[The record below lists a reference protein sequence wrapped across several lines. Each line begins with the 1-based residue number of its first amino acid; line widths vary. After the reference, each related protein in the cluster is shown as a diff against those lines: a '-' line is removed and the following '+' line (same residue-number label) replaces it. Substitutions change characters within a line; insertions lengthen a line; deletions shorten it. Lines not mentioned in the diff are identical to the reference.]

1 VTDLYAARWR
11 GQRGR
16 LEVWY
21 ATLTDPAS
29 GLGLWLHHEM
39 VAGRDGSVR
48 WHGWAAA
55 FPAGGPPVLARFGPE
70 PRNDTSGGRLVGLP
84 GVCATPERLAGKA
97 GELEWDLRVE
107 GGGPPL
113 FTFPRWAWER
123 ELLPA
128 AQVVPAPTARFS
140 GRVRVAGREVT
151 VAEAPGAV
159 ARIYGHGN
167 APRWGWLHADLGGQ
181 DVLEV
186 VAAVS
191 THPGLRSL
199 KALPLLQLRVG
210 GRTWPRHPLLAA
222 PLLTADLRLP
232 HWSVSGTFGRRRVR
246 VAVEQDPAESVTVQY
261 DDPSGVGPVCT
272 NSERATADV
281 LLERWSGRWSV
292 EQHWHLDR
300 RVHAEL
306 GRRQAWS

>member
-1 VTDLYAARWR
+1 MTDLYAARWR
-11 GQRGR
+11 GQPGR

-21 ATLTDPAS
+21 ATLTDPAT

-55 FPAGGPPVLARFGPE
+55 FPAGETPVLARFGRA

-84 GVCATPERLAGKA
+84 GVCAAPDRLAGQA
-97 GELEWDLRVE
+97 GELQWDLRVGE
-107 GGGPPL
+107 GGPPL

-128 AQVVPAPTARFS
+128 AQVVPAPTATFT
-140 GRVRVAGREVT
+140 GTVRVGGREVT
-151 VAEAPGAV
+151 VAGAPGAV

-167 APRWGWLHADLGGQ
+167 AERWGWLHADLGDQ

-191 THPGLRSL
+191 TRPGLRSL
-199 KALPLLQLRVG
+199 KALPLLQLRVAG
-210 GRTWPRHPLLAA
+210 HTWPRRPLLAA

-232 HWSVSGTFGRRRVR
+232 HWSVSGTLGRRRVR
-246 VAVEQDPAESVTVQY
+246 VAVEQDPAESVTVPY
-261 DDPSGVGPVCT
+261 DDPSGVGAVCT

-300 RVHAEL
+300 RVHAAL
-306 GRRQAWS
+306 GRRQA

>member
-1 VTDLYAARWR
+1 MTDLYAARWR
-11 GQRGR
+11 GQPGR

-21 ATLTDPAS
+21 ATLTDPAT

-39 VAGRDGSVR
+39 VAGRDGTVR

-55 FPAGGPPVLARFGPE
+55 FPADGPPVLARFGPA
-70 PRNDTSGGRLVGLP
+70 PCNDTSRGRIVGLP
-84 GVCATPERLAGKA
+84 GVCAAPERLAGST
-97 GELEWDLRVE
+97 GELAWDLRVAD
-107 GGGPPL
+107 GGEPL

-128 AQVVPAPTARFS
+128 AQVVPAPTASFS
-140 GRVRVAGREVT
+140 GRVRVGGQELT
-151 VAEAPGAV
+151 VVGAPGAV

-167 APRWGWLHADLGGQ
+167 AERWGWLHADLGGR

-191 THPGLRSL
+191 TRPGLRSL
-199 KALPLLQLRVG
+199 KPLPLLQLRVG
-210 GRTWPRHPLLAA
+210 GRTWPRRPLLAA

-232 HWSVSGTFGRRRVR
+232 HWSVSGTLGRRRVR
-246 VAVEQDPAESVTVQY
+246 VAVEQDPRESVTVPY
-261 DDPSGVGPVCT
+261 DDPSGPGPVCT

-292 EQHWHLDR
+292 ERHWHLDR
-300 RVHAEL
+300 RAHAEL
-306 GRRQAWS
+306 GSRQA